1 MKNLINKIKLLVVK
15 LLFKKSYIENVSTST
30 TKSIKSEQQLVTNI
44 MSNFNFNKVHQV
56 MGSLKW
62 KWATSDGYKVPTVV
76 ELRRKA
82 KKELIT
88 AITYAKSKNHNNTAD
103 IPLVLESGGF
113 KVIAFVNKE
122 YTKIEI
128 LELQFIVEKWYEENY
143 NE

>member
-15 LLFKKSYIENVSTST
+15 LVLKKSYIENVSTSS
-30 TKSIKSEQQLVTNI
+30 TKSIKSEQQLVANI

-62 KWATSDGYKVPTVV
+62 KWATSEGYKVPTVV

-82 KKELIT
+82 KKELTT
-88 AITYAKSKNHNNTAD
+88 AISYAKSKNHNNTEN
-103 IPLVLESGGF
+103 IPLILESGGF
-113 KVIAFVNKE
+113 KVIAFVSKD
-122 YTKIEI
+122 YTKIEV

-143 NE
+143 S